1 MHTTA
6 STLDRLLGDWAAGTG
21 PAHRKLTDR
30 IRLLILDG
38 RLPLGTTVPGER
50 DLATRLG
57 ISRTTVATAY
67 TTLRETGYLTTR
79 QRTRSTTTVPP
90 GATSTG
96 HHATELVDGQLID
109 FSHASPP
116 APGEALHRAYTAA
129 LEQLPRHLPRHGYA
143 QIGLPE
149 LREAVAT
156 RYRARGLATT
166 PEQILITTG
175 AQHGV
180 HLLVRA
186 LLRPRARVVVDHPTY
201 PHALHLLRTTRTR
214 ITPVALTDTGWDLPA
229 LATATHGADLAYL
242 LPDFH
247 NPTGLCL
254 APADRERL
262 RLGCPTVVDE
272 TMAELAL
279 ETDPPVPL
287 AAYHSGVISVG
298 SVSKTVW
305 GGLRIGWIRADPAL
319 IQRLAQARAD
329 TDLGTPVLEQL
340 ACVALLEKIDTI
352 LPTRLDELRAG
363 RAHLLGLL
371 GAHFPDWTVMPG
383 VGGLSVWATMPA
395 PISSR
400 LAALAPQHGLRLAA
414 GPRFGVG
421 GAFERHL
428 RLPYSLDAPARE
440 AGMHALAATVQA
452 ARSGHRATD
461 TPPAGLV

>member
-6 STLDRLLGDWAAGTG
+6 PALDRLLGDWSAGTG
-21 PAHRKLTDR
+21 PAHRKLTER

-38 RLPLGTTVPGER
+38 RLSLGVTMPGER
-50 DLATRLG
+50 DLAATLG

-67 TTLRETGYLTTR
+67 AALRETGYLTTH
-79 QRTRSTTTVPP
+79 QRTRSTTTVP
-90 GATSTG
+90 AAAHTG
-96 HHATELVDGQLID
+96 HHATDLLGAELID
-109 FSHASPP
+109 FSYASPP
-116 APGEALHRAYTAA
+116 APGAALHQAYTWA

-175 AQHGV
+175 AQHGL
-180 HLLVRA
+180 HLLVRT

-201 PHALHLLRTTRTR
+201 PHALHLLRTTAAR

-229 LATATHGADLAYL
+229 LAAATSGAELAYL

-247 NPTGLCL
+247 NPTGMCL
-254 APADRERL
+254 APAERERI
-262 RLGCPTVVDE
+262 RLGCPAVVDE

-287 AAYHSGVISVG
+287 AAHHRDVISVG
-298 SVSKTVW
+298 SVSKTFW
-305 GGLRIGWIRADPAL
+305 GGLRIGWIRADTGL
-319 IQRLAQARAD
+319 IQRLAQARAG
-329 TDLGTPVLEQL
+329 TDLGTPILEQL
-340 ACVALLEKIDTI
+340 AATALLERIDTI
-352 LPTRLDELRAG
+352 LPTRLEELRQG
-363 RAHLLGLL
+363 RAHLLSLL
-371 GAHFPDWTVMPG
+371 GEHFPDWTVAPG
-383 VGGLSVWATMPA
+383 VGGLSVWAMMPD
-395 PISSR
+395 PISST

-414 GPRFGVG
+414 GPRFGIG

-428 RLPYSLDAPARE
+428 RIPYSLDTPALD
-440 AGMHALAATVQA
+440 AGIHALTATVDGA
-452 ARSGHRATD
+452 HSGHRATD
-461 TPPAGLV
+461 TPKTSLA